1 MDLTPDQIEA
11 LRNLSRKQAGKDVD
25 YINIASAR
33 VLIELGLAL
42 RNREGWIISPTG
54 VRLLADM
61 AHVEPEADIPSADIL
76 SMVPPG
82 AKGPK
87 TPK

>member
-1 MDLTPDQIEA
+1 MDLTPDQLEA
-11 LRNLSRKQAGKDVD
+11 LRNLSRKQAGEEVD

-33 VLIELGLAL
+33 VLTELGLAS
-42 RNREGWIISPTG
+42 RNREGWVISPEG

-61 AHVEPEADIPSADIL
+61 AQVEPGADAPSADIL

-82 AKGPK
+82 TKGPQ